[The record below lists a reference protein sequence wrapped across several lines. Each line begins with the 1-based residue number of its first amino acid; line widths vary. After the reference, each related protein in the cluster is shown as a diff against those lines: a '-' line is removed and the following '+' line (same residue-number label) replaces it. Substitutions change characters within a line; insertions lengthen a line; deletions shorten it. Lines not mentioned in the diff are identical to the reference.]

1 MQFKAYPSY
10 RKFDDTVLN
19 TLPETWGNKPF
30 WSVFTKSEIA
40 NQINEQLLSVYLDK
54 GVILYSDGGGLVHKP
69 AESLEK
75 YQLVDVNDFVMNNQ
89 QAWRGSVGV
98 SSYKG
103 IVSPAYLIFK
113 PKKDLNPQFLKYQL
127 RDKYI
132 IDQFMISSLSVGTI
146 QRQIKNHLLRK
157 IEIPIPSISEQTQI
171 ATFLDHETAKIDN
184 LIAKQEKLI
193 ELLEEQRKSVIS
205 HAVTKGLDPN
215 VPMKDSGI
223 EWLGEIPKHWKILKF
238 NRVVNKIA
246 DIDHYMPD
254 SVDNGY
260 PYLMTGDLQDK
271 ISSVDFSNCKKVSD
285 VDYIHLSKKVKNEKG
300 DLILAR
306 YATIGTVSYVDIKK
320 DFLVSYSCVTIKPN
334 VNIVNG
340 EFLYFYIKSQT
351 FSNFCRN
358 YINTNTQG
366 NLGID
371 SLKRVSLLLP
381 SLTEQSDI
389 VNLIKSENLKFDNL
403 IAKQKDLI
411 EKLKEYRASVISHAV
426 TGKIDIRGLVA

>member
-223 EWLGEIPKHWKILKF
+223 EWLGEIPKHWNISKLRYYLDGIKDGTHGTHVSTIEGKLLLSGK
-238 NRVVNKIA
+238 NIKNGKLVIT
-246 DIDHYMPD
+246 
-254 SVDNGY
+254 DNER
-260 PYLMTGDLQDK
+260 K
-271 ISSVDFSNCKKVSD
+271 ISLEDHQKITANGFPK
-285 VDYIHLSKKVKNEKG
+285 KG
-300 DLILAR
+300 DLLINVVG
-306 YATIGTVSYVDIKK
+306 TIGQSCIYELDTPISFQRSVC
-320 DFLVSYSCVTIKPN
+320 FLRANNKLKPN
-334 VNIVNG
+334 FLQRILESNLSQNQLKILTNKSTIGGVYMGDLVELIIPVVPIKEQNKITDYLDREIQEIVN
-340 EFLYFYIKSQT
+340 
-351 FSNFCRN
+351 C
-358 YINTNTQG
+358 
-366 NLGID
+366 ID
-371 SLKRVSLLLP
+371 
-381 SLTEQSDI
+381 
-389 VNLIKSENLKFDNL
+389 
-403 IAKQKDLI
+403 KQKLLI
-411 EKLKEYRASVISHAV
+411 EKLKEYRSSIISHAV
-426 TGKIDIRGLVA
+426 TGKIDVREFDA

>member
-223 EWLGEIPKHWKILKF
+223 EWLGEIPKHWNISKL
-238 NRVVNKIA
+238 R
-246 DIDHYMPD
+246 Y
-254 SVDNGY
+254 
-260 PYLMTGDLQDK
+260 YLDGIKDGTHGTH
-271 ISSVDFSNCKKVSD
+271 VS
-285 VDYIHLSKKVKNEKG
+285 
-300 DLILAR
+300 
-306 YATIGTVSYVDIKK
+306 TIEGK
-320 DFLVSYSCVTIKPN
+320 
-334 VNIVNG
+334 
-340 EFLYFYIKSQT
+340 
-351 FSNFCRN
+351 
-358 YINTNTQG
+358 
-366 NLGID
+366 
-371 SLKRVSLLLP
+371 LLL
-381 SLTEQSDI
+381 SGK
-389 VNLIKSENLKFDNL
+389 NIKNGKLVINENLD
-403 IAKQKDLI
+403 
-411 EKLKEYRASVISHAV
+411 
-426 TGKIDIRGLVA
+426 